1 MEELKQDSESL
12 PRAIR
17 WSVRLIVLLLLIMI
31 GWVLEDR
38 YGLFSRADV
47 RIKVTRL
54 AEEIDSDGQ
63 PCLVFE
69 LDVVGLE
76 SHLYVLVHHDD
87 SESSGVGAPG
97 NFPETSLTSLS
108 TYAVKEHFQHLV
120 RPRYARIKI
129 ELPLRAPA
137 SLQAVTRVGQLIR
150 LRRGDRIV
158 IAKYRTSG
166 AISSDVDKDQEL
178 ELSLRI
184 E

>member
-1 MEELKQDSESL
+1 MEESKQNSESL

-54 AEEIDSDGQ
+54 AEEIDSDSQ

-69 LDVVGLE
+69 FDQAGFE
-76 SHLYVLVHHDD
+76 RHLYFHLHYDD
-87 SESSGVGAPG
+87 SKSSGTRTPAS
-97 NFPETSLTSLS
+97 FPETSLTSLS

-120 RPRYARIKI
+120 RPRYGRIKI

-137 SLQAVTRVGQLIR
+137 SWQAVTRVGQLIR

-158 IAKYRTSG
+158 IAKYRTAG
-166 AISSDVDKDQEL
+166 AISSGVDKDQEF